1 MIRSIRTVAI
11 SLVLLAAALPGF
23 AAAPDYSGWTSLLQK
38 YYSPQNGMDYQG
50 LKKGDYATLTKLA
63 DDLSKVDVAQ
73 LSRDEQL
80 AFWINLYNV
89 STVKLICDNYPKKS
103 IRDMSTDPLIRL
115 NVFDKKIVPLGGETI
130 SLNDIENVRLRQ
142 GFKDPR
148 IHFAINCAAKSC
160 PPIRTEA
167 FVGARVSEQ
176 LDDQARAFLNG
187 AGAKISKKSGKT
199 TLTVTKIMDWF
210 KEDFESA
217 GGAVAF
223 TKKFL
228 TTEKQAALGSG
239 KVSLAFF
246 DYNWELNDWKR

>member
-1 MIRSIRTVAI
+1 MNRSLRTVA
-11 SLVLLAAALPGF
+11 LLLLLLAAALPGL
-23 AAAPDYSGWTSLLQK
+23 AAEPDYSAWSGLLQK

-50 LKKGDYATLTKLA
+50 LRKSDLPALVKLV
-63 DDLSKVDVAQ
+63 DDLSKVDAGQ
-73 LSRDEQL
+73 LGREEQL
-80 AFWINLYNV
+80 AYWINLYNV

-103 IRDMSTDPLIRL
+103 IRDLSTDPLIRF
-115 NVFDKKIVPLGGETI
+115 NVFDKKVVPQGGQMI
-130 SLNDIENVRLRQ
+130 SLNDIENVKLRE

-167 FVGARVSEQ
+167 FVGARVNEQ
-176 LDDQARAFLNG
+176 LDDQARSFLNG

-210 KEDFESA
+210 KEDFEAA
-217 GGAVAF
+217 GGAAAF

-228 TTEKQAALGSG
+228 TPDKQAQLEG
-239 KVSLAFF
+239 KVGVSFF
-246 DYNWELNDWKR
+246 DYNWDLNDWKR